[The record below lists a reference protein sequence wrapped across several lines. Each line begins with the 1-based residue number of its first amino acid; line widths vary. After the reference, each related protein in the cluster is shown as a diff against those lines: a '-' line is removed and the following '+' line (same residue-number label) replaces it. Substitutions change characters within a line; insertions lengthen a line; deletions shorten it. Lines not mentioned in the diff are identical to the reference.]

1 MNRYKWTRLWPIGM
15 LISGVLLACSFIFGF
30 VAPMQDFHIL
40 TSEEVKE
47 LMMSEAWNYS
57 LSVVLMRGA
66 TVLFILSAIT
76 FLVWIYQDH
85 KIHKE
90 HALQGG
96 IISEKYSKIK

>member
-1 MNRYKWTRLWPIGM
+1 MSGYKWTKFWPLGM
-15 LISGVLLACSFIFGF
+15 FFSAVLFMISFVFGF
-30 VAPMQDFHIL
+30 VAPMQDYKIL